1 MNLPTTETEVR
12 KQSILR
18 LRAGLLL
25 LAGFVLMCAFGGYF
39 IATKI
44 GLGWG
49 WAILIAVVI
58 WVGIGVVLARMS
70 PKVYYGLALVVTL
83 LLAYLVYDFVTT
95 ALGWSGTIA
104 ALLGALA
111 TAFLAFTFHDFQ
123 RLKKELRR
131 LVYREYR

>member
-1 MNLPTTETEVR
+1 MSLPSTETEIR

-25 LAGFVLMCAFGGYF
+25 LLAFILMCAFGGYF
-39 IATKI
+39 IADKI

-70 PKVYYGLALVVTL
+70 PKIYYGLALVVTL
-83 LLAYLVYDFVTT
+83 LLAYLVYDFVTS
-95 ALGWSGTIA
+95 ALGWSSTIA
-104 ALLGALA
+104 ALLGVVAI
-111 TAFLAFTFHDFQ
+111 AFLAFTFHDFQ

-131 LVYREYR
+131 LIYRE